1 MKVVIFDVDGVLT
14 VPEEVFSVVYARSR
28 GIDVQP
34 FRDFFQHQWLPI
46 VTGKQ
51 DLKEHIISHPEL
63 WQWEGSPEE
72 LLDFWFKTE
81 DVRNSVLLAII
92 IELKEK
98 GFECYLATDQEKYR
112 ANYMKTA
119 MFKDLFTDYFV
130 SAELGV
136 AKTDP
141 KFFELMLK
149 QLQNSH
155 PDLKPSDVILFD
167 DSQPKVSTAQSV
179 GIDARL
185 FTSNVQVREL
195 IDSK

>member
-1 MKVVIFDVDGVLT
+1 MKVVIFDADGVLT
-14 VPEEVFSVVYARSR
+14 LPEEVFSIVYARSR

-34 FRDFFQHQWLPI
+34 FRDFFRLEWQSI
-46 VTGKQ
+46 VTGKE
-51 DLKEHIISHPEL
+51 DLKEHVTSHPEL

-81 DVRNSVLLAII
+81 DVRNGALLAII
-92 IELKEK
+92 SELKEK
-98 GFECYLATDQEKYR
+98 GFECYIATDQEKHR
-112 ANYMKTA
+112 AYYMKTI

-136 AKTDP
+136 TKTDP

-155 PDLKPSDVILFD
+155 PDLKPIDVIFFD
-167 DSQPKVSTAQSV
+167 DSLPKVNTAQSV

-185 FTSNVQVREL
+185 FMNNDQVREL
-195 IDSK
+195 LNSK